1 MGDGGQPNTFFTR
14 GSYRLLSR
22 LLKGASLGS
31 VDVFHPAHAIFRVS
45 TRRSCWLAFS
55 ICLFVC
61 LFVRSF
67 AYSVKNVFIIKS
79 LNLARTEFIR
89 SN

>member
-1 MGDGGQPNTFFTR
+1 MGDGGQPNALFTR

-31 VDVFHPAHAIFRVS
+31 GDGFHPAHAIFRVS

-61 LFVRSF
+61 LFSKERV
-67 AYSVKNVFIIKS
+67 YN
-79 LNLARTEFIR
+79 
-89 SN
+89 

>member
-1 MGDGGQPNTFFTR
+1 MGDGGQPNALLTR

-22 LLKGASLGS
+22 LLKGTSLGS
-31 VDVFHPAHAIFRVS
+31 CDVFHPAHAIFRVS
-45 TRRSCWLAFS
+45 TRQSCWLAFS

-61 LFVRSF
+61 LFV
-67 AYSVKNVFIIKS
+67 YSVKNVFIIKI
-79 LNLARTEFIR
+79 LNLARAEFMR

>member
-1 MGDGGQPNTFFTR
+1 MGDGGQPNALFTR

-22 LLKGASLGS
+22 ILKGASLGFG
-31 VDVFHPAHAIFRVS
+31 DVFHPAHAIFRVS
-45 TRRSCWLAFS
+45 ARQSCCLAFS

-61 LFVRSF
+61 LFV
-67 AYSVKNVFIIKS
+67 YSVKNVFIIKR
-79 LNLARTEFIR
+79 LNLGRTELMR